1 MNTIRPTSATL
12 LALTVVLLVPALA
25 TSATRAKSSSS
36 VSEPALRHS
45 EQLWATIDICNPAD
59 QPDTVG
65 IRGSMPG
72 DGQARDT
79 MYMHF
84 RLQYMSTTSKRWV
97 DLASGA
103 QSGFVG
109 LGSAKA
115 ARQTG
120 WSFRLASG
128 QPAFQL
134 RGVVTFAVAPRH
146 EHRLLAVAADNH
158 RAPQRRGGRPGV
170 VQRRN
175 LLAGLSRGSGA
186 EREPARAGLKAELD
200 QRRREL

>member
-1 MNTIRPTSATL
+1 MNTIRLTSATL
-12 LALTVVLLVPALA
+12 LALACALLGPPLA

-36 VSEPALRHS
+36 VNEPALRRS

-84 RLQYMSTTSKRWV
+84 RLQYMNTTSKRWV

-134 RGVVTFAVAPRH
+134 RGVVTFEWRH
-146 EHRLLAVAADNH
+146 GASIVYSLS
-158 RAPQRRGGRPGV
+158 RPTTTGHHS
-170 VQRRN
+170 
-175 LLAGLSRGSGA
+175 LAGA
-186 EREPARAGLKAELD
+186 DPASFSAATCSLA
-200 QRRREL
+200 